1 MTGKLVF
8 SHFNLTV
15 PVMRMGGGRAEIRGG
30 AGLHSTQPGA
40 EGTKEMLLKRAK
52 RTPRAALVGLGPD

>member
-1 MTGKLVF
+1 
-8 SHFNLTV
+8 
-15 PVMRMGGGRAEIRGG
+15 MRMGGSRAEIRGG
-30 AGLHSTQPGA
+30 AGLHSTQSGA